1 MTEYIAAMAH
11 PGYLPWDDESPRFES
26 TSDAWAYLA
35 DERRN
40 QEEMTDDEEW
50 DEEWSETVDTLDAW
64 ASESHEPDVL
74 YGQDPN
80 AGHGVQVAYSVTET
94 E

>member
-1 MTEYIAAMAH
+1 MTEYVAVQNY
-11 PGYLPWDDESPRFES
+11 PGYLPWEDESPRFES

-50 DEEWSETVDTLDAW
+50 SETVDMLDAW
-64 ASESHEPDVL
+64 AAAGHEPDVL
-74 YGQDPN
+74 YGDDPST
-80 AGHGVQVAYSVTET
+80 GHGTQIAYSVMEA